1 MTLCVFVGAC
11 RGTSLEPEPSPAEAD
26 SRHIHPQDPRPTD
39 RMQQDVFVRPAPTPI
54 PEAPDPNP
62 TSACVDSGLEALT
75 FDVAIEPATPDGAWI
90 AHGTGLIKR
99 VEPGEKGWTQTV
111 DILMTTGEVVTLHTS
126 LPDGRTVGLVELET
140 INIYAGVIPGAWLSR
155 YVALWGATHGELRH
169 YQYEGTFANASSFD
183 CDSGSPC
190 PGVSQTS
197 TFCTETVACGE
208 RAHTDS
214 VVSAAITGPSSTL
227 QPGKSVVADGLEYLL
242 GEATVG
248 LSKPCADERPT
259 WVRAAILGSDL

>member
-1 MTLCVFVGAC
+1 MRRLLLALALVLWTV
-11 RGTSLEPEPSPAEAD
+11 PAFAD
-26 SRHIHPQDPRPTD
+26 DNCI
-39 RMQQDVFVRPAPTPI
+39 VNRPAKQTI
-54 PEAPDPNP
+54 DDIQKATDPAAAKSVVVNTRSLFSRGP
-62 TSACVDSGLEALT
+62 RVSTLT
-75 FDVAIEPATPDGAWI
+75 KVLQTVAN
-90 AHGTGLIKR
+90 
-99 VEPGEKGWTQTV
+99 EPGEKGWTQTV

-259 WVRAAILGSDL
+259 WVRAAILGSDP